1 MKQDKKS
8 NTKKK
13 VNSTAKPSVKKNT
26 KTTTNTKTKSK
37 TNTKSSTKSS
47 TKVNVKSN
55 TKVNTKKITEIN
67 KDTIIIPMIIVILT
81 FVLLIVGSAYAYF
94 TANNS
99 IGGSTNINTEFES
112 VGISKL
118 ASKNNLKL
126 NVTLVDM
133 MKKDN
138 NINYYATL
146 DGTPSTSENSEVIAT
161 ASVEGNGK
169 MNCNYTLEVTVNG
182 TNNMY
187 EAFKNMTNKS
197 AGQLILNVDGKDYD
211 LYNVTFP
218 LTITGTINDLSENN
232 SKDIKASFRIVNR
245 KDIDQSN
252 LANKD
257 LTLSFNAKLFTCSLV
272 G

>member
-1 MKQDKKS
+1 MKPDNKT
-8 NTKKK
+8 NAKKK
-13 VNSTAKPSVKKNT
+13 NNSTSKSDVKKNT
-26 KTTTNTKTKSK
+26 KNAAK
-37 TNTKSSTKSS
+37 TNSTANAKI
-47 TKVNVKSN
+47 
-55 TKVNTKKITEIN
+55 KKD
-67 KDTIIIPMIIVILT
+67 KIIIPMIIVILT

-169 MNCNYTLEVTVNG
+169 MNCNYELEVTVNG

-187 EAFKNMTNKS
+187 EAFKNMENKS
-197 AGQLILNVDGKDYD
+197 DEQLILNVDGEDYD
-211 LYNVTFP
+211 LFNVTFP

-245 KDIDQSN
+245 KDVDQSN

>member
-1 MKQDKKS
+1 MKPDNKT
-8 NTKKK
+8 NAKKK
-13 VNSTAKPSVKKNT
+13 NNSTSKSDVKKNS
-26 KTTTNTKTKSK
+26 KNTAKTKSA
-37 TNTKSSTKSS
+37 TNAKI
-47 TKVNVKSN
+47 N
-55 TKVNTKKITEIN
+55 KKIN

-94 TANNS
+94 TANNR

-126 NVTLVDM
+126 NLTLVDM

-138 NINYYATL
+138 NVDYYATL
-146 DGTPSTSENSEVIAT
+146 DGTPSTSENSEIIAT

-187 EAFKNMTNKS
+187 EAFKNMEKKS
-197 AGQLILNVDGKDYD
+197 AGQLILNVDGIDYD

-218 LTITGTINDLSENN
+218 LTITGTIDDLSENN

-245 KDIDQSN
+245 KDIDQSD

>member
-1 MKQDKKS
+1 MKPDNKT
-8 NTKKK
+8 NAKKK
-13 VNSTAKPSVKKNT
+13 NNSTSKSDVKKNT
-26 KTTTNTKTKSK
+26 KNAAK
-37 TNTKSSTKSS
+37 TNSTANAKI
-47 TKVNVKSN
+47 
-55 TKVNTKKITEIN
+55 KKD
-67 KDTIIIPMIIVILT
+67 KIIIPMIIVILT

>member
-1 MKQDKKS
+1 MKPDNKT
-8 NTKKK
+8 NAKKK
-13 VNSTAKPSVKKNT
+13 NNSTSKSDVKKNT
-26 KTTTNTKTKSK
+26 KNAAK
-37 TNTKSSTKSS
+37 TNSTANAKI
-47 TKVNVKSN
+47 
-55 TKVNTKKITEIN
+55 KKD
-67 KDTIIIPMIIVILT
+67 KIIIPMIIVILT

-169 MNCNYTLEVTVNG
+169 MNCNYELEVTVNG

-187 EAFKNMTNKS
+187 EAFKNMENKS
-197 AGQLILNVDGKDYD
+197 DEQLILNVDGEDYD
-211 LYNVTFP
+211 LFNVTFP

>member
-1 MKQDKKS
+1 MKPDNKT
-8 NTKKK
+8 NAKKK
-13 VNSTAKPSVKKNT
+13 NNSTSKSDVKKNSKNAAKTNSTANAK
-26 KTTTNTKTKSK
+26 
-37 TNTKSSTKSS
+37 
-47 TKVNVKSN
+47 
-55 TKVNTKKITEIN
+55 IN

-211 LYNVTFP
+211 LYKVTFP

>member
-1 MKQDKKS
+1 MKPDNKT
-8 NTKKK
+8 NAKKK
-13 VNSTAKPSVKKNT
+13 NNSTSKSDVKKNT
-26 KTTTNTKTKSK
+26 KNAAK
-37 TNTKSSTKSS
+37 TNSTANAKI
-47 TKVNVKSN
+47 
-55 TKVNTKKITEIN
+55 KKD
-67 KDTIIIPMIIVILT
+67 KIIIPVIIVILT

>member
-13 VNSTAKPSVKKNT
+13 VNSAAKPSVKKNT

-37 TNTKSSTKSS
+37 TNTKSNTKSS
-47 TKVNVKSN
+47 TKKN
-55 TKVNTKKITEIN
+55 TEIK
-67 KDTIIIPMIIVILT
+67 KDKIIIPMIIVILT

-138 NINYYATL
+138 NIDYYATL

-187 EAFKNMTNKS
+187 EAFNNMENKS

-218 LTITGTINDLSENN
+218 LTITGTLNDLSENN

-245 KDIDQSN
+245 KDIDQSD